1 MHSDLFPA
9 DPLRG
14 PRPGPG
20 ITRGCPLSPRI
31 PSEILPP
38 KTPVLRGRQPARS
51 SSLFGDANSVEMQM
65 RADPDQLERE
75 NDAAI
80 GHMSDRVAMLRSITD
95 NIHNEAESHKKL
107 LDNMGDSMGGVGETL
122 GETLKHFNAVFVNNK
137 SGRQFCYAV
146 WGMVGVIWC
155 LHYLSS

>member
-1 MHSDLFPA
+1 M
-9 DPLRG
+9 
-14 PRPGPG
+14 
-20 ITRGCPLSPRI
+20 
-31 PSEILPP
+31 
-38 KTPVLRGRQPARS
+38 
-51 SSLFGDANSVEMQM
+51 FGDANSVEMQM

-122 GETLKHFNAVFVNNK
+122 VETLKHFNAVFVHNK

>member
-1 MHSDLFPA
+1 
-9 DPLRG
+9 
-14 PRPGPG
+14 
-20 ITRGCPLSPRI
+20 
-31 PSEILPP
+31 
-38 KTPVLRGRQPARS
+38 
-51 SSLFGDANSVEMQM
+51 LFGDANSVEMQM